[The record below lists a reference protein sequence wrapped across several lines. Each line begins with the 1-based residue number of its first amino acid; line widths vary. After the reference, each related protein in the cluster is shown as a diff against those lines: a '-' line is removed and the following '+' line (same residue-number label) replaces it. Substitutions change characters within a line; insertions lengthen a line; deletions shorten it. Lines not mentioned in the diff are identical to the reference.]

1 MWRINNI
8 FKKIGGFFGVLL
20 HIVPIKMYILHNVFG
35 HSGYRSPG
43 FPAAQSPCGS
53 RKCVL

>member
-20 HIVPIKMYILHNVFG
+20 HIAPIKMCILHNVFG

-43 FPAAQSPCGS
+43 FPAAQSPCGN